1 MHQVDLAV
9 FRDLDSRLSER
20 EVCPVHWNCELGSF
34 VCSCIFCIIVYVL
47 YTFVDDFL
55 LCTKVA
61 AVREWIESDKAVHT
75 MRDHPHVRKLSL
87 QRNYFFYLFMSIA
100 HTDQKLGTGERWG
113 EECGAI
119 YHLIICEDLKKS
131 LVS

>member
-20 EVCPVHWNCELGSF
+20 EVCPVHWNCELGYF
-34 VCSCIFCIIVYVL
+34 VCRCIFCIIVYVL

-61 AVREWIESDKAVHT
+61 AVREWMESDKAVHT

-87 QRNYFFYLFMSIA
+87 QRNSFF
-100 HTDQKLGTGERWG
+100 
-113 EECGAI
+113 
-119 YHLIICEDLKKS
+119 
-131 LVS
+131 

>member
-1 MHQVDLAV
+1 M
-9 FRDLDSRLSER
+9 
-20 EVCPVHWNCELGSF
+20 
-34 VCSCIFCIIVYVL
+34 
-47 YTFVDDFL
+47 
-55 LCTKVA
+55 
-61 AVREWIESDKAVHT
+61 ESDKAVHT

-87 QRNYFFYLFMSIA
+87 QRNSFFYLFMSIA
-100 HTDQKLGTGERWG
+100 HMDQKLGIGERWG

>member
-1 MHQVDLAV
+1 
-9 FRDLDSRLSER
+9 
-20 EVCPVHWNCELGSF
+20 
-34 VCSCIFCIIVYVL
+34 
-47 YTFVDDFL
+47 
-55 LCTKVA
+55 
-61 AVREWIESDKAVHT
+61 
-75 MRDHPHVRKLSL
+75 
-87 QRNYFFYLFMSIA
+87 MSIA